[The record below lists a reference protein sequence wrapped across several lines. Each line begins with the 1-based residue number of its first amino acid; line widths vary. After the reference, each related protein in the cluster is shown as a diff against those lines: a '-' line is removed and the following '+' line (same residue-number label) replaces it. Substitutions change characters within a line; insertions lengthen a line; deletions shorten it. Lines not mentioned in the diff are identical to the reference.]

1 MPAAP
6 KAEKQI
12 KDVPLT
18 FKDHDPQTVRW
29 EKENPLYLV
38 EEPHFPK
45 EQVLAKKDTLSHET
59 FEFKSNENVKN
70 CETKLCD
77 STQKEEKNVVSP
89 KPEQTFQKIKKQTEK
104 QESCQEIKA
113 DPKPEPV
120 RVEPQSEQSKLRL
133 VGEVL
138 GTYLVLEDGEQ
149 MILVDKHAAHERLIF
164 NRLKE
169 QKFVEDRQIL
179 LEPVMVHLSREDY
192 QAAAQNIKLFSQAG
206 FLVEDFGDGDLMVRE
221 VPVMMLGSQLQEI
234 IEQTA
239 HNLAKN
245 KKDLTPQA
253 LDELLHSVACKS
265 AVRANDKNTM
275 PELWEIVKMLQTD
288 EDARYCP
295 HGRPVA
301 KAISKREIERMFG
314 RLG

>member
-1 MPAAP
+1 
-6 KAEKQI
+6 
-12 KDVPLT
+12 
-18 FKDHDPQTVRW
+18 
-29 EKENPLYLV
+29 
-38 EEPHFPK
+38 
-45 EQVLAKKDTLSHET
+45 
-59 FEFKSNENVKN
+59 
-70 CETKLCD
+70 
-77 STQKEEKNVVSP
+77 
-89 KPEQTFQKIKKQTEK
+89 
-104 QESCQEIKA
+104 
-113 DPKPEPV
+113 
-120 RVEPQSEQSKLRL
+120 
-133 VGEVL
+133 
-138 GTYLVLEDGEQ
+138 
-149 MILVDKHAAHERLIF
+149 
-164 NRLKE
+164 
-169 QKFVEDRQIL
+169 
-179 LEPVMVHLSREDY
+179 
-192 QAAAQNIKLFSQAG
+192 
-206 FLVEDFGDGDLMVRE
+206 MVRE
-221 VPVMMLGSQLQEI
+221 VPVLMLGSQLQEI

>member
-1 MPAAP
+1 M
-6 KAEKQI
+6 
-12 KDVPLT
+12 
-18 FKDHDPQTVRW
+18 
-29 EKENPLYLV
+29 

-70 CETKLCD
+70 CETKLRD

-89 KPEQTFQKIKKQTEK
+89 KPEQTFQNIKKQTEK

-120 RVEPQSEQSKLRL
+120 RAEPQSEQSKLRL

-149 MILVDKHAAHERLIF
+149 MILIDKHAAHERLIF

-179 LEPVMVHLSREDY
+179 LEPVMDSFKPGRLSGCSAEHR
-192 QAAAQNIKLFSQAG
+192 AVSQAG
-206 FLVEDFGDGDLMVRE
+206 F
-221 VPVMMLGSQLQEI
+221 
-234 IEQTA
+234 
-239 HNLAKN
+239 
-245 KKDLTPQA
+245 
-253 LDELLHSVACKS
+253 
-265 AVRANDKNTM
+265 
-275 PELWEIVKMLQTD
+275 
-288 EDARYCP
+288 
-295 HGRPVA
+295 
-301 KAISKREIERMFG
+301 
-314 RLG
+314 